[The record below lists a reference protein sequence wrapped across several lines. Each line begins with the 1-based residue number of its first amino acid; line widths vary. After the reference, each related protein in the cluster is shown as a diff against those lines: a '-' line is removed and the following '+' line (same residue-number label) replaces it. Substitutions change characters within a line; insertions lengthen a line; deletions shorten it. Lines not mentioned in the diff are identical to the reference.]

1 MSAEPDR
8 ATSADGAG
16 GRPRSRTRDFWQLD
30 VPLVLVLILCTVLT
44 IHQFGRA
51 TEGVWRSWVYFIE
64 WPLIGAFSVWIWW
77 RFKHEAGGGFARRWR
92 ERAARFQ
99 QESVGPPSVGPDAPA
114 APADAQ
120 AVAAAHAAQAEEEA
134 DPQLRAWRE
143 YQRELRRRDED
154 VHGPA
159 GA

>member
-120 AVAAAHAAQAEEEA
+120 AVAAAHAAQAEEA